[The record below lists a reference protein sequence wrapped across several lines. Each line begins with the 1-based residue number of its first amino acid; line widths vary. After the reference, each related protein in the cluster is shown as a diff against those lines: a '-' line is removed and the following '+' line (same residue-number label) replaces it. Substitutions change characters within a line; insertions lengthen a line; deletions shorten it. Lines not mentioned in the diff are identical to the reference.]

1 MTDFTTGDD
10 TTAATPTR
18 QPAVFIPH
26 GGGPCFF
33 MDWSPADAWDGL
45 AAHLRA
51 IPTMLP
57 ERPRAIAVISAHWE
71 DDAVAVTSHPTPSL
85 LFDYFGFP
93 AHTYELSY
101 PAPGDPALAQRI
113 VDLVGGAGLPAR
125 LDGQRGW
132 DHGVFVPLLVMFP
145 DADIP
150 VVEISLRSGLDPAE
164 HVAIG
169 QALAPLRDEGVLLI
183 GSGFSYHNLRG
194 MDPSYAEPSERFD
207 AWLAQAMTSA
217 PDERAEALTHWV
229 DAPAARIAH
238 PREEHLLPAM
248 VIAGAA
254 GSDPVVHTYDDHV
267 MGIKVSGFAAGTP
280 AAA

>member
-1 MTDFTTGDD
+1 
-10 TTAATPTR
+10 
-18 QPAVFIPH
+18 
-26 GGGPCFF
+26 
-33 MDWSPADAWDGL
+33 
-45 AAHLRA
+45 
-51 IPTMLP
+51 
-57 ERPRAIAVISAHWE
+57 
-71 DDAVAVTSHPTPSL
+71 
-85 LFDYFGFP
+85 
-93 AHTYELSY
+93 
-101 PAPGDPALAQRI
+101 
-113 VDLVGGAGLPAR
+113 
-125 LDGQRGW
+125 
-132 DHGVFVPLLVMFP
+132 
-145 DADIP
+145 
-150 VVEISLRSGLDPAE
+150 
-164 HVAIG
+164 
-169 QALAPLRDEGVLLI
+169 
-183 GSGFSYHNLRG
+183 SGFSYHNLRG